1 LQNYVKKLPNVAKL
15 SKKLQKGAKLIQ
27 NVAKRLKK
35 LQKVAKFCKNLKKK
49 RNKSAVCVPLVVV
62 LYERQGKTL

>member
-1 LQNYVKKLPNVAKL
+1 M
-15 SKKLQKGAKLIQ
+15 QKDAKLIQ
-27 NVAKRLKK
+27 KAAKRLKK

-49 RNKSAVCVPLVVV
+49 CNKSATYVPLVVV